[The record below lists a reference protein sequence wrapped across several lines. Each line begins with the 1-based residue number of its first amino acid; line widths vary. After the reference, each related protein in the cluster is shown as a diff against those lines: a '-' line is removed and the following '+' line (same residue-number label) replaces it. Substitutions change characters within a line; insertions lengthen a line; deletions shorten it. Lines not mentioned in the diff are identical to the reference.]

1 MDFLS
6 FIMKLNK
13 EYQIITFEILSQ
25 LWDELGN
32 SSLKQEKDLMFK
44 WLKNFGDYNEQSAV
58 QVTIFF
64 KEKLIE
70 NESFA

>member
-58 QVTIFF
+58 QVAIFF